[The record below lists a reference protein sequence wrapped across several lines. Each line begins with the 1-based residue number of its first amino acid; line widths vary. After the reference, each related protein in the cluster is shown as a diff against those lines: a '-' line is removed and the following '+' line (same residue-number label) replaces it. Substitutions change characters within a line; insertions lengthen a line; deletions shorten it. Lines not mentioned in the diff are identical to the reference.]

1 MDVDGIV
8 RTRRREQVRDALE
21 FERDREAAID
31 NQLAGVLAELEGS
44 RIDDA
49 AFATMTPEDAAI
61 VLDVLDPGHA
71 EPVDEF
77 DYAGQ
82 PMTESAD
89 EIRREHEDERARLE
103 DVLEESR
110 ARQRALEAYLSALDL
125 SALDARPGG

>member
-8 RTRRREQVRDALE
+8 RERRREQVRDVLE
-21 FERDREAAID
+21 FERDREAALD
-31 NQLAGVLAELEGS
+31 DQLADVLAELEGS

>member
-21 FERDREAAID
+21 FERDREAALD
-31 NQLAGVLAELEGS
+31 DQLADVLAELEGS

-82 PMTESAD
+82 PVTESAD

-110 ARQRALEAYLSALDL
+110 ARQRALEAYLA
-125 SALDARPGG
+125 ALDARPGG